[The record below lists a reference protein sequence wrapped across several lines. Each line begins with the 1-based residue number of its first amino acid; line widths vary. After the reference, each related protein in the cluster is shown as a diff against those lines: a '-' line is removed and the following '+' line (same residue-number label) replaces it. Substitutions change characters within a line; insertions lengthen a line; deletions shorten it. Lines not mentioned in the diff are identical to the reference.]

1 MTAIDTLRSG
11 LSRTGERL
19 VEDARSRNGVA
30 FLIAGVLGLLAP
42 VLVGGYTL
50 DLVMQ
55 LIILILVVTS
65 WIFIAGYFG
74 MFSFAHAALYGIG
87 AYAAVL
93 LAGELGIHP
102 AVAVLLG
109 GVVAGILSVPI
120 ALPVLRLSGA
130 YVGMVTLA
138 FAEIVYRLVIVFREV
153 TGGPTGYTGFPVLFG
168 GDRIMLYY
176 FVFALVT
183 ALLVVQY
190 GLLVNRF
197 GLVARAIREA
207 PDAARMLG
215 NNVPRY
221 KLSGFIIGSA
231 IAGVAGG
238 LQAHTVLIISPPMIE
253 VNRMIEFMAMGIIG
267 GLRTIGGGIFGAV
280 IVFGLS
286 EGLRDLGEVRLVIWG
301 ALLVVVTIYFPNG
314 LAGSSLDPR
323 ERLRELLDRE

>member
-1 MTAIDTLRSG
+1 
-11 LSRTGERL
+11 
-19 VEDARSRNGVA
+19 V
-30 FLIAGVLGLLAP
+30 IAGVLGLLAP

-93 LAGELGIHP
+93 LAGEMGIHP
-102 AVAVLLG
+102 IIAVLLG
-109 GVVAGILSVPI
+109 GVVAGILSIPI

-138 FAEIVYRLVIVFREV
+138 FAGIVYRLVIVFREV
-153 TGGPTGYTGFPVLFG
+153 TGGPTGYTGFPSLFG
-168 GDRIMLYY
+168 GNRIALYY
-176 FVFALVT
+176 FVFALVA

-197 GLVARAIREA
+197 GLVARAIRET

-215 NNVPRY
+215 EQRPEIQTHRIHNRVRDRRCRWR
-221 KLSGFIIGSA
+221 STGSHRSDHLA
-231 IAGVAGG
+231 TDDRSQQNDRVHGDG
-238 LQAHTVLIISPPMIE
+238 HYRRPPD
-253 VNRMIEFMAMGIIG
+253 NRRRNLRSRDR
-267 GLRTIGGGIFGAV
+267 LRT
-280 IVFGLS
+280 
-286 EGLRDLGEVRLVIWG
+286 LRG
-301 ALLVVVTIYFPNG
+301 T
-314 LAGSSLDPR
+314 S
-323 ERLRELLDRE
+323 

>member
-1 MTAIDTLRSG
+1 MSVTETLRSG
-11 LSRTGERL
+11 ITRTAARL
-19 VEDARSRNGVA
+19 TEDARSRNGIA
-30 FLIAGVLGLLAP
+30 FAVAGVLGLLAP
-42 VLVGGYTL
+42 MLVGGYTL

-55 LIILILVVTS
+55 LIILTLVVTS

-74 MFSFAHAALYGIG
+74 MFNFAHAALYGIG

-93 LAGELGIHP
+93 LAGEAGIHP
-102 AVAVLLG
+102 AIAVLFG
-109 GVVAGILSVPI
+109 GVTAGILSIPI

-138 FAEIVYRLVIVFREV
+138 FAEIVYRLLIVFRDI
-153 TGGPTGYTGFPVLFG
+153 TGGPTGYTSFPPLAG
-168 GDRIMLYY
+168 GNRIALYY
-176 FVFALVT
+176 IVFAIVAT
-183 ALLVVQY
+183 LLVVQY

-215 NNVPRY
+215 NNVPRH
-221 KLSGFIIGSA
+221 KLTGFIIGSA

-253 VNRMIEFMAMGIIG
+253 ISQMIEFMAMGIIG
-267 GLRTIGGGIFGAV
+267 GLRTISGGIFGAV
-280 IVFGLS
+280 VVFGLS
-286 EGLRDLGEVRLVIWG
+286 EGLRDLGEIRLVIWG
-301 ALLVVVTIYFPNG
+301 ALLVIVTVYFPDG

-323 ERLRELLDRE
+323 ERLRELFDRI